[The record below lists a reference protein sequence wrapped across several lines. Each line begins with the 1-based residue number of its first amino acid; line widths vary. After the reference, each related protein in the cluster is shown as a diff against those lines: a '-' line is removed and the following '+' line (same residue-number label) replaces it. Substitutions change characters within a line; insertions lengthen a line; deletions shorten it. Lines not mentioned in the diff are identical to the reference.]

1 MLKRFLCD
9 SNPGSEM
16 EMKPFSNVIVKFHE
30 SGDRSLILLNNISE
44 RLKDNG
50 KRMLALKE
58 NFVLIK
64 ILLFELRVYQ

>member
-1 MLKRFLCD
+1 
-9 SNPGSEM
+9 
-16 EMKPFSNVIVKFHE
+16 MKPFSNVIVKFHE